1 MHEYSIVQ
9 SLVDS
14 VSDGVKQN
22 RGAAV
27 HGVSIQIGEL
37 AGVDFDLLQTA
48 YDTFREGTIC
58 EHAPLTIERTP
69 ARWQCPKCASPI
81 ERGAILRCS
90 ACGEPARM
98 VSGDEILLRRVE
110 LEVA

>member
-14 VSDGVKQN
+14 VQDVVKQN
-22 RGAAV
+22 GGKAV
-27 HGVSIQIGEL
+27 HQVSIQIGEL
-37 AGVDFDLLQTA
+37 SGVDIDLLKTA

-58 EHAPLTIERTP
+58 ERAPLTIEKTP
-69 ARWQCPKCASPI
+69 ARWQCPKCASSI

-90 ACGEPARM
+90 VCGEPARM

-110 LEVA
+110 LEVV

>member
-14 VSDGVKQN
+14 VADVVKQN
-22 RGAAV
+22 GGAAV
-27 HGVSIQIGEL
+27 HHVSVEIGEL
-37 AGVDFDLLQTA
+37 SGVDIDLLQTA

-58 EHAPLTIERTP
+58 ERAPLAIARTP
-69 ARWQCPKCASPI
+69 AKWQCPKCAAPI
-81 ERGAILRCS
+81 ERGAILRC
-90 ACGEPARM
+90 AQCNEPARM

>member
-14 VSDGVKQN
+14 VSDVVKEN

-27 HGVSIQIGEL
+27 HHVSIEIGEL
-37 AGVDFDLLQTA
+37 SGVDIDLLQTA

-58 EHAPLTIERTP
+58 ERAPLTIERTP

>member
-14 VSDGVKQN
+14 VSDVLQQN
-22 RGAAV
+22 AGAAV
-27 HGVSIQIGEL
+27 HSVSIQIGEL
-37 AGVDFDLLQTA
+37 SGVDIDLLRTA

-58 EHAPLTIERTP
+58 ERAPLSIERTP
-69 ARWQCPKCASPI
+69 AQWQCPKCTSPI
-81 ERGAILRCS
+81 VRGAILRCS

-98 VSGDEILLRRVE
+98 VSGDEIVLRRVE